1 VRTWEYLTNPDM
13 ARLFWPGVITGLAVG
28 LLCAVLSVLVVLKR
42 MSFIGQGIS
51 HAAFGGV
58 GVAALIA
65 VEATGEAPGGAL
77 QFWIVL
83 LFCLAAALVIA
94 WLSERGSAGADTAI
108 GIVLV
113 ASMAAGA
120 ILIHRAW
127 QVHPTRMPSW
137 ESVLFGAIL
146 AVDERGAWTACGVA
160 AATLGALWWFRRP
173 MLFWA
178 FDEPSAPAFG
188 VPARSMKVLLVVLL
202 TLAIVTGMK
211 LVGVVLA
218 TALLVLPGATALL
231 ISDRLWPVIAT
242 SAAAGVV
249 GVAGGLVLSFE
260 QDWPSGP
267 SIVAVLTAFYA
278 GARLVRGVRAM
289 RSAHAAAA

>member
-1 VRTWEYLTNPDM
+1 VKTFEYLSDPEM
-13 ARLFWPGVITGLAVG
+13 ARLFWPGVVTGLAVG

-58 GVAALIA
+58 GVAALA
-65 VEATGEAPGGAL
+65 GAL
-77 QFWIVL
+77 VAGAGSGAAQFWIVL
-83 LFCLAAALVIA
+83 AFCLGAALMIA
-94 WLSERGSAGADTAI
+94 WLSDRQAAGADTAI

-127 QVHPTRMPSW
+127 QIHPTRMPSW
-137 ESVLFGAIL
+137 ESVLFGSIL
-146 AVDERGAWTACGVA
+146 AVDEQGAWTACIVA
-160 AATLGALWWFRRP
+160 VGSLASLWWFRRP
-173 MLFWA
+173 MLSWA
-178 FDEPSAPAFG
+178 FDESAAAASG
-188 VPARSMKVLLVVLL
+188 VPARAMRVLLVVLL
-202 TLAIVTGMK
+202 TAAIVTGMK

-231 ISDRLWPVIAT
+231 LSDRLWPVFVASGLCGLI
-242 SAAAGVV
+242 

-260 QDWPSGP
+260 LDWPSGP
-267 SIVAVLTAFYA
+267 SIVAVLTALYA
-278 GARLVRGVRAM
+278 MARTS
-289 RSAHAAAA
+289 RSVSVWRSGRIAA

>member
-1 VRTWEYLTNPDM
+1 MKTWEYLTNPD
-13 ARLFWPGVITGLAVG
+13 LSGLYWPGIITGLAVG
-28 LLCAVLSVLVVLKR
+28 LMCAVLSVLVVLKR

-58 GVAALIA
+58 GVAALIT
-65 VEATGEAPGGAL
+65 VEATGAAPGGAL

-83 LFCLAAALVIA
+83 VFCLAAALVIA

-113 ASMAAGA
+113 ASMAVGA

-127 QVHPTRMPSW
+127 QIHPTRMPSW

-146 AVDERGAWTACGVA
+146 AVDERGSWTALAVS
-160 AATLGALWWFRRP
+160 AATLALLWWFRRP

-178 FDEPSAPAFG
+178 FDEPSAAAFG
-188 VPARSMKVLLVVLL
+188 VPARAMKILLVVLL
-202 TLAIVTGMK
+202 TLAIVTGMR

-231 ISDRLWPVIAT
+231 LSDRLWPVIAT
-242 SAAAGVV
+242 SATCGVL

-267 SIVAVLTAFYA
+267 SIVTVLTVFYA
-278 GARLVRGVRAM
+278 LARLVRAARTARPARAP
-289 RSAHAAAA
+289 AA

>member
-1 VRTWEYLTNPDM
+1 MKTWEYLTNPDL
-13 ARLFWPGVITGLAVG
+13 AGLYWPGVITGLAVG
-28 LLCAVLSVLVVLKR
+28 LMCAVLSVLVVLKR

-58 GVAALIA
+58 GVAAIVA
-65 VEATGEAPGGAL
+65 AGAAGAAPGGAM
-77 QFWIVL
+77 QFWVVL
-83 LFCLAAALVIA
+83 VFCLGAALLIA
-94 WLSERGSAGADTAI
+94 WMSDRQSAGADTAI

-113 ASMAAGA
+113 ASMAVGA

-127 QVHPTRMPSW
+127 QIHPTRLPSW

-146 AVDERGAWTACGVA
+146 SVDRRGAWTAAGVTVGTIA
-160 AATLGALWWFRRP
+160 ALWWFRRP

-178 FDEPSAPAFG
+178 FDEPSSAAFG
-188 VPARSMKVLLVVLL
+188 VPSRGMKVLLVVLL

-231 ISDRLWPVIAT
+231 TSDRLWTVLAV
-242 SAAAGVV
+242 SAGCGVV

-278 GARLVRGVRAM
+278 AARLARAA
-289 RSAHAAAA
+289 RAALAARPAAG

>member
-1 VRTWEYLTNPDM
+1 VKTWEYLTDPDL
-13 ARLFWPGVITGLAVG
+13 AGLYWPGILTGLAVG
-28 LLCAVLSVLVVLKR
+28 LMCAVLSVLVVLKR

-58 GVAALIA
+58 GVSALLTVA
-65 VEATGEAPGGAL
+65 VGAAPGGPV

-83 LFCLAAALVIA
+83 AFCLAAAVMIA
-94 WLSERGSAGADTAI
+94 WLSDRQSAGADTAI

-113 ASMAAGA
+113 ASMAVGA
-120 ILIHRAW
+120 ILIHEAW
-127 QVHPTRMPSW
+127 KVHATRMPSW
-137 ESVLFGAIL
+137 ESVLFGSIL
-146 AVDERGAWTACGVA
+146 AVDQAGQWTACGVA
-160 AATLGALWWFRRP
+160 GGTLGLLWWFRRP

-178 FDEPSAPAFG
+178 FDEPTAAAFG
-188 VPARSMKVLLVVLL
+188 VPSRRMKVLLVVLL

-231 ISDRLWPVIAT
+231 ISDRLWTVVAA
-242 SAAAGVV
+242 SAVCGVA

-260 QDWPSGP
+260 RDWPSGP
-267 SIVAVLTAFYA
+267 SVVAVLTGLYA
-278 GARLVRGVRAM
+278 GAGLVRAAR
-289 RSAHAAAA
+289 RSARARTAPA